1 MRKACNQLLHTNPVH
16 SATRKNGSFIC
27 PFKIIIFPGGM
38 KVKTPGTGET
48 AHQVQGI
55 QINSGNQ

>member
-1 MRKACNQLLHTNPVH
+1 LRTYKIFPL
-16 SATRKNGSFIC
+16 KDFIC
-27 PFKIIIFPGGM
+27 PFKIIISPEGM

>member
-1 MRKACNQLLHTNPVH
+1 LLHTNPVH

>member
-1 MRKACNQLLHTNPVH
+1 LRTFKTFPP
-16 SATRKNGSFIC
+16 KYFIC